1 MKLRE
6 YFLINER
13 NRRYELRNVKNKTI
27 MSDLQGL
34 GYRYNTK
41 YVRVGNAY
49 KLDNKELEQGT
60 LSAEIAF
67 LDYMQYQEFIRY
79 IEQSENLRL
88 IYKPLNVEYFRD
100 VDFVGID
107 NITKKFNLVQAN
119 ITLNCK
125 GLYYTEESKRFVVEE
140 LEGESRWPLPFPF
153 TFNDYSSVAIDINNT
168 GHTEGEILAEIF
180 GYTEQPMIEL
190 IVDGKTT
197 HKVVFDITVQEGERL
212 LYSAKDG
219 DNYVMLEDAG
229 GNQTN
234 VWSCMSLE
242 NDNFFKLP
250 KGVSTLRV
258 TSQTGV
264 MNKIVFRI
272 LTAYKGV

>member
-6 YFLINER
+6 YFLTNER
-13 NRRYELRNVKNKTI
+13 NQRYELRNVRNKTI

-34 GYRYNTK
+34 GYRYNTR
-41 YVRVGNAY
+41 YVRVGNIY
-49 KLDNKELEQGT
+49 KLDSIDLEQGSF
-60 LSAEIAF
+60 SAEIAF
-67 LDYMQYQEFIRY
+67 LDYEQYLEFIRY
-79 IEQSENLRL
+79 IEQSESLRF
-88 IYKPLNVEYFRD
+88 IYKPLDIEYFRD
-100 VDFVGID
+100 VQFAEIT
-107 NITKKFNLVQAN
+107 NITKTFHMVQAS

-125 GLYYTEESKRFVVEE
+125 GLYYTEDSKRFVVEE
-140 LEGESRWPLPFPF
+140 MEGESRWDLTFPF

-168 GHTEGEILAEIF
+168 GHVEGEMLAEIF
-180 GYTEQPMIEL
+180 GYTEKPKIEL
-190 IVDGKTT
+190 LTNGKVKY
-197 HKVVFDITVQEGERL
+197 KVAFDIIVQEGERL
-212 LYSAKDG
+212 LYSVKDG
-219 DNYVMLEDAG
+219 DNYVILEDLE

-234 VWSCMSLE
+234 VWDCLKLE